1 MEVES
6 MSLAAPVSTAF
17 PSSANDDTPA
27 HFLQRLAP
35 GSIPRPPTKPLYTF
49 FLWLVAL
56 LSCLMPL
63 FYLGLIVG
71 LASLGYHYYA
81 DWAPRGRFNL
91 LVAMAWIVPGFA
103 IGVIILFMLKPLFAP
118 RAQEPDA
125 VPLSPHDDT
134 QFTSAVHAL
143 SQAIGIPPP
152 REIRLSHQ
160 ANAWVQF
167 SPGLAGLL
175 GGHKTLTIGL
185 PLVAGMNARQLVGVL
200 AHEFGHFAQQ
210 GGMRAAVLI
219 HGVNRWLESRAY
231 HPDDWDERLRR
242 WAADESNGGYAQ
254 LTCAFTLWCLWL
266 TRMLMRGLFQVSFRM
281 SQRLSR
287 EMEFDADRYEAIVAG
302 SDGFA
307 DTALR
312 LRALARSLHEVDQLN
327 RKIWREGKLVSDL
340 PATVGLR
347 LAQWTDDDWRLVTE
361 QLDADDETR
370 YWDSH
375 PADQARIA
383 NAQALRAMGLFRDE
397 RPAAAL
403 FADFPALCRSVTEH
417 FYRGLELD
425 FGPRN
430 LVDGSQL
437 LGLGRLPE
445 TLTRAWD
452 RYTNGM
458 IGVAPLLDPSEGSRL
473 PASAFGWQACVDELR
488 RLGPDASG
496 LWQRL
501 DRRREKAGKLSLWV
515 TLIDLQVDFLMPD
528 GSLPDGVKLRGDHA
542 ACVAEDTPDRKL
554 AARILAVSARR
565 LQHAIATLDD
575 AARSDAQARLAVL
588 QHLHD
593 AWPRLQR
600 VFNEGRVCLWL
611 HSGMRGND
619 PSLRQHV
626 SRLGVRYREQTERLL
641 ADLDGILLR
650 EGLSLGQHLRGR
662 CGRLSSAGGDDIQ
675 FIQVT
680 SPLEDAFL
688 ELYQLNIAELAVIAH
703 AAEQRHGITP
713 IRLLAPRPQSP
724 PQRP

>member
-1 MEVES
+1 
-6 MSLAAPVSTAF
+6 MSLAAPVSAAVS
-17 PSSANDDTPA
+17 SSANDDTPA
-27 HFLQRLAP
+27 HCLQRLAP
-35 GSIPRPPTKPLYTF
+35 GSVPRPPTKPLYTF
-49 FLWLVAL
+49 LLWLVAL

-63 FYLGLIVG
+63 LYLGLIVG

-81 DWAPRGRFNL
+81 DWAPRERFNL
-91 LVAMAWIVPGFA
+91 FVALAWIMPGFA
-103 IGVIILFMLKPLFAP
+103 MGVMILFMLKPLFAP
-118 RAQEPDA
+118 RAQAPDA
-125 VPLSPHDDT
+125 VALSPDDDM
-134 QFTSAVHAL
+134 QFTGAVQAL
-143 SQAIGIPPP
+143 SQAIGIRPPHQ
-152 REIRLSHQ
+152 IRLSHQ

-167 SPGLAGLL
+167 SPGLAGLV

-185 PLVAGMNARQLVGVL
+185 PLVAGMSARQLVGVL

-231 HPDDWDERLRR
+231 HPDAWDERLRR
-242 WAADESNGGYAQ
+242 WAADENNGGYAQ

-281 SQRLSR
+281 SQRLSQ
-287 EMEFDADRYEAIVAG
+287 EMEFDADRYEAIVVG

-312 LRALARSLHEVDQLN
+312 LRALALSLHEVDQLN
-327 RKIWREGKLVSDL
+327 RKIWREGKLVGDL

-347 LAQWTDDDWRLVTE
+347 LAQWTDDDWRRVAE

-383 NAQALRAMGLFRDE
+383 NAQALRAAGLFRDE
-397 RPAAAL
+397 RPASTL
-403 FADFPALCRSVTEH
+403 FADFPALCRRVTEH
-417 FYRGLELD
+417 FYRGLELE

-430 LVDGSQL
+430 LVDGAQL

-445 TLTRAWD
+445 PLARVWD
-452 RYTNGM
+452 AYTNGM
-458 IGVAPLLDPSEGSRL
+458 VGVCPLLDPAEGSRM
-473 PASAFGWQACVDELR
+473 PASAFDWQGCVDELR

-501 DRRREKAGKLSLWV
+501 ERRREKAGQLSLWV
-515 TLIDLQVDFLMPD
+515 ALIDLQVDFLMPD
-528 GSLPDGVKLRGDHA
+528 GSLPDGARLREDHA
-542 ACVAEDTPDRKL
+542 ACVADDTPDCKL

-565 LQHAIATLDD
+565 LQHAIAALDES
-575 AARSDAQARLAVL
+575 AHNDAQARLGVL
-588 QHLHD
+588 QQLHD
-593 AWPRLQR
+593 VWPRLQR

-611 HSGMRGND
+611 HGGMRGD
-619 PSLRQHV
+619 DASLRQHV
-626 SRLGVRYREQTERLL
+626 SRLGARYREQTLQLL
-641 ADLDGILLR
+641 ADLDGIQLR
-650 EGLSLGQHLRGR
+650 DGPSLGQHLRAR

-688 ELYQLNIAELAVIAH
+688 ELYQSTLAELAATAH
-703 AAEQRHGITP
+703 AAEQRHGIRP
-713 IRLLAPRPQSP
+713 IRLLKRAV
-724 PQRP
+724 